1 MPKKIKSERFIWL
14 DIMITLL
21 ALEIMAYFY
30 YGIRAVV
37 LGCVCVGASLLTDIV
52 CIRLMNRKF
61 TADDLSC
68 TSDGLITALMLPAV
82 FDFKIAAIACVFA
95 VAAAKNVFGGR
106 RNMIFSPAAAAYVFI
121 AASWGKKLL
130 LYPEPHVHTGIF
142 DEPSDLVS
150 SASHVYNSTGKFD
163 YSDFETL
170 LGNFSGP
177 SGSVS
182 ILLLVVA
189 AVILIFRRDISA
201 GAFIGTIGGTVL
213 FAFITPPVS
222 YGNQVG
228 NVLATNMIL
237 FAAIY
242 IVADKRTAPKTG
254 FFAFFYG
261 LFIGVFSYVMLLT
274 TAMENVIVPIS
285 LLFTPAALAIR
296 NLEKKIELAVEE
308 QNAAY
313 AENSD
318 ETYTV
323 PESEENDT
331 HTDAD
336 QENDDAYT
344 VPETEEDDPFTDGDA
359 PEADVPCLEENIIT
373 GEDEAVE

>member
-1 MPKKIKSERFIWL
+1 MSEERLIMPKKIKSERFIWV

-30 YGIRAVV
+30 YGIRAAV
-37 LGCVCVGASLLTDIV
+37 LGCVCVGTSLLTDIV

-61 TADDLSC
+61 TANDLSG
-68 TSDGLITALMLPAV
+68 TSDGLIIALMLPAV
-82 FDFKIAAIACVFA
+82 FDFKIAAIACFFA
-95 VAAAKNVFGGR
+95 AAAAKNVFGGR
-106 RNMIFSPAAAAYVFI
+106 RNMIFSPAAAAYVFL

-130 LYPEPHVHTGIF
+130 LYPKPHVRTGIL

-177 SGSVS
+177 AGAVS

-201 GAFIGTIGGTVL
+201 GAFIGTIIGTAL

-242 IVADKRTAPKTG
+242 IVADKRTAPKTE

-274 TAMENVIVPIS
+274 TAKENVIVPIS

-296 NLEKKIELAVEE
+296 NLEKKIDLAIEE
-308 QNAAY
+308 QNAADTD
-313 AENSD
+313 NSD

-323 PESEENDT
+323 PDAVEDVAYTNTDTKEDAPFTEND
-331 HTDAD
+331 AS
-336 QENDDAYT
+336 
-344 VPETEEDDPFTDGDA
+344 
-359 PEADVPCLEENIIT
+359 EADVPCLEENIIT

>member
-14 DIMITLL
+14 DVMITLL

-30 YGIRAVV
+30 YGIRAAA

-52 CIRLMNRKF
+52 SIRLMNRRF
-61 TADDLSC
+61 TANDLSC
-68 TSDGLITALMLPAV
+68 TSDGLIIALMLPAV

-95 VAAAKNVFGGR
+95 AVAAKNVFGGR
-106 RNMIFSPAAAAYVFI
+106 RNMIFSPAAAAYVFL

-130 LYPEPHVHTGIF
+130 LYPKPHVRMGIF
-142 DEPSDLVS
+142 DEPSDLIS

-177 SGSVS
+177 AGAVS

-201 GAFIGTIGGTVL
+201 GAFIGTIVGTAL

-222 YGNQVG
+222 YGNQIG
-228 NVLATNMIL
+228 NVLATNMVL
-237 FAAIY
+237 FAAVY
-242 IVADKRTAPKTG
+242 IVADKRTAPKSE

-261 LFIGVFSYVMLLT
+261 LFIGIFSYVMLLT
-274 TAMENVIVPIS
+274 TAKENVIVPIA

-296 NLEKKIELAVEE
+296 NLEKKIDLAVEE
-308 QNAAY
+308 QNAEGY
-313 AENSD
+313 DNAESL
-318 ETYTV
+318 
-323 PESEENDT
+323 ENADDSYIEADLAVDGIF
-331 HTDAD
+331 TDID
-336 QENDDAYT
+336 
-344 VPETEEDDPFTDGDA
+344 VPETE
-359 PEADVPCLEENIIT
+359 VPDLEETVTT
-373 GEDEAVE
+373 GEDEAHE